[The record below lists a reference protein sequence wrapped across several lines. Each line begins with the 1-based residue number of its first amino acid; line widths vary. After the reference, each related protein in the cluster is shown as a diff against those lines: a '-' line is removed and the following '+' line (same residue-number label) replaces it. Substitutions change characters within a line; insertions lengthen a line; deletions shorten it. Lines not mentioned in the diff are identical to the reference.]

1 MGLQDP
7 DLKNSSYRSIA
18 YTFGARYCNRVL
30 RTIRD
35 QLIKENGLNRKRKS
49 VSGDCPIL
57 AIENKTGGDS
67 CDDFRDPESM
77 PYTVDTEEMT
87 EDKSQRKNQDN
98 ISHTGDK

>member
-1 MGLQDP
+1 M
-7 DLKNSSYRSIA
+7 
-18 YTFGARYCNRVL
+18 
-30 RTIRD
+30 
-35 QLIKENGLNRKRKS
+35 NRKRKS

-57 AIENKTGGDS
+57 TIENKTGGPS
-67 CDDFRDPESM
+67 GDDIRDPESM

>member
-1 MGLQDP
+1 M
-7 DLKNSSYRSIA
+7 
-18 YTFGARYCNRVL
+18 
-30 RTIRD
+30 
-35 QLIKENGLNRKRKS
+35 NRKRKS

-57 AIENKTGGDS
+57 TIENKTGGDS

-98 ISHTGDK
+98 ISHKGDK